1 MRDIFSLYF
10 ILDLRFY
17 HTFSI
22 YDIKCDYNELLT
34 FFSYIRR
41 CFLYIKI
48 NKNRETS
55 DENGISH
62 ILMGISGSCGQI
74 AYAYTRS

>member
-34 FFSYIRR
+34 FSVISVDV
-41 CFLYIKI
+41 LYIKI